1 MNMTTGQCIKAARKR
16 VGITQAELAKRLKI
30 PFQSISQWERD
41 VRNPKIE
48 TLKSIAK
55 ALGVELIS
63 LLPEEDMTSLS
74 LNEDGLTAT
83 YSGKYGNV
91 EYSRKANEPARDD
104 DFKTGD
110 SFFGGHLKVTDV
122 QEESNG
128 NISVHFELNGDG
140 LTPKEFMSIVATI
153 KQASD
158 ESGVPIEELSKLTG
172 QIAGIISPL
181 KKAETGVAERQPPQ
195 EPPAAPSE
203 GRDTTPAENAAT
215 EPPEDK

>member
-1 MNMTTGQCIKAARKR
+1 MTTGQRIKAARKR

-41 VRNPKIE
+41 IRNPKIE

-55 ALGVELIS
+55 ALDVELIS

-74 LNEDGLTAT
+74 LNEDGLTVT

-91 EYSRKANEPARDD
+91 GYSSRASKTARDD
-104 DFKTGD
+104 DFQTGD
-110 SFFGGHLKVTDV
+110 SFFGGRLKVTDV

-128 NISVHFELNGDG
+128 NISVYFELNGDG
-140 LTPKEFMSIVATI
+140 LTPKEFMSIVSSI

-158 ESGVPIEELSKLTG
+158 ESGIPIEELSKLTG

-181 KKAETGVAERQPPQ
+181 KKAETGAAERHPQQ
-195 EPPAAPSE
+195 EPPAA
-203 GRDTTPAENAAT
+203 RDTTPTENAAT
-215 EPPEDK
+215 GPQDGK